1 MKLSQSRGFGD
12 NKEQAKTGNLC
23 LCARMEEIVEV
34 LVPIKRLEGR
44 AEEMEETSM
53 EDLFDFAVDGGVDAK
68 KVGDLCLMI
77 GATVKQ
83 QYMDV
88 AVIVQ

>member
-1 MKLSQSRGFGD
+1 MKLCQPRGFGD
-12 NKEQAKTGNLC
+12 GNEQAKTGNLC
-23 LCARMEEIVEV
+23 LCARMEEIVEI
-34 LVPIKRLEGR
+34 LVPIKRREGR
-44 AEEMEETSM
+44 AEEMEETSV
-53 EDLFDFAVDGGVDAK
+53 EDLFDFAVDGGVDAE
-68 KVGDLCLMI
+68 KVGYLCLVK